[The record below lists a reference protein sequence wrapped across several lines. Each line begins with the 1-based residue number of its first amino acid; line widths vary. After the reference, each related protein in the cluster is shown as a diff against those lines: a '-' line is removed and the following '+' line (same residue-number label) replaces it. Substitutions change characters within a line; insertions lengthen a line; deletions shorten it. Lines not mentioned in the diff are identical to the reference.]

1 MVQRIRLR
9 EDATLSAGGRLI
21 EVFESNKPPARSLH
35 GHLVHLAVLLL
46 LPALLIGAWL
56 TAEVAHRLRS
66 DLEGLLAGEAR
77 AAAAA
82 VGREL
87 QAAVV
92 MLETLGTSPHLDAG
106 ADGLAAFHAQSRMA
120 VAPLGSFVILTLPE
134 DPMRQVANSRLPFG
148 ANLPNNL
155 PEGPAAVALRTGF
168 TAFLPPV
175 SLPGI
180 EQVFAGVAVPVRREA
195 HGMIA
200 ALAMPLPAAR
210 LGPLLRQSERA
221 TSSSAF
227 ILAAPTSSV
236 VSLSTRGDV
245 LPRMPA
251 RVILDLAGDQQRGI
265 LRRADAPAGD
275 PALIAFERV
284 PLSGWIV
291 ALGMTREE
299 ELTAWLRPAVTSAT
313 LILVVVLM
321 LGLIAVATIIR
332 LIRPLDGLTSESG
345 ALPLGTVR
353 IAEFEALAV
362 AVAEARSAPLREAE
376 NARRTAA
383 EHLRLARD
391 AEDER
396 QLLRSIILSVP
407 DGIFVKDAALRYVVA
422 NPALVR
428 LMGRSEAEILHAM
441 DEELLAPDVARQ
453 VREADQHTI
462 NTGEVQEYETSMIL
476 PGHPDEAR
484 IYALVKAPWRDAA
497 GRIVGLV
504 GVARD
509 VTERRAAEGRMHGAE
524 QAMQRIARA
533 DVLAAMSLGVAH
545 ELNQPLTAAGNFL
558 RAGIRWLSPAPP
570 SVLAIA
576 AAREAMQ
583 EAAAQTL
590 RAGEILRR
598 LRDFINRGETEQRL
612 VSLGPLVANG
622 VALVSAGRGAQAPR
636 ITLDLA
642 ISGCLVMADEVQMQ
656 QVFVNLLRNAIEA
669 TEGVPERGI
678 SVTLCRQGGQA
689 VLRFADAGPGL
700 PEEVVDRLFQP
711 FVTTKATGMG
721 IGLSICRTIIE
732 AHGGRITAE
741 EGAGGGTVMTI
752 RLPLARA
759 ALAA

>member
-1 MVQRIRLR
+1 ML
-9 EDATLSAGGRLI
+9 GR
-21 EVFESNKPPARSLH
+21 NKPAARSLR
-35 GHLVHLAVLLL
+35 GHLVRLAVLLL

-66 DLEGLLAGEAR
+66 DMEGLLAAEAR

-82 VGREL
+82 VGRDL
-87 QAAVV
+87 QTAVV
-92 MLETLGTSPHLDAG
+92 LLETLGTSPHLDAG
-106 ADGLAAFHAQSRMA
+106 ADGLEAFHAQARLA
-120 VAPLGSFVILTLPE
+120 VASLGGFVMLTLPE
-134 DPMRQVANSRLPFG
+134 DPLRQVINSRLPFG
-148 ANLPNNL
+148 TNLPDNL
-155 PEGPAAVALRTGF
+155 PEGPAAVALQTGRI
-168 TAFLPPV
+168 AFRPPLD
-175 SLPGI
+175 LPGI
-180 EQVFAGVAVPVRREA
+180 DQVFAGVAVPIQRE
-195 HGMIA
+195 GRGVIA

-210 LGPLLRQSERA
+210 LAPLLRQPDRA
-221 TSSSAF
+221 SSSSAF
-227 ILAAPTSSV
+227 ILAAPANSV

-245 LPRMPA
+245 LPRIPA
-251 RVILDLAGDQQRGI
+251 RDILDLAGDQRRGL
-265 LRRADAPAGD
+265 LRRGDAPTSD

-284 PLSGWIV
+284 PVSGWIV

-299 ELTAWLRPAVTSAT
+299 ELAAWLRPALASAT
-313 LILVVVLM
+313 LVLVLVLS
-321 LGLIAVATIIR
+321 LALIAGATIIR
-332 LIRPLDGLTSESG
+332 LIQPLAGLTGEAG
-345 ALPLGTVR
+345 ALPPGTVR
-353 IAEFEALAV
+353 VAEFEALAE
-362 AVAEARSAPLREAE
+362 AVAEARTAPLREAAIA
-376 NARRTAA
+376 NRAAA
-383 EHLRLARD
+383 ENLRLARK

-396 QLLRSIILSVP
+396 QLLRSIIFSVP
-407 DGIFVKDAALRYVVA
+407 DEIFVKDAALRYVVA
-422 NPALVR
+422 NPASVR
-428 LMGRSEAEILHAM
+428 LIGGSRGEILGAT
-441 DEELLAPDVARQ
+441 DDELLAPEVARR
-453 VREADQHTI
+453 VKDVDQRTI
-462 NTGEVQEYETSMIL
+462 KTGEVQEYEMSMIL
-476 PGHPDEAR
+476 PGHPDETR
-484 IYALVKAPWRDAA
+484 IYALVKAPWRDSA

-509 VTERRAAEGRMHGAE
+509 VTERRAAELRIHGAE

-533 DVLAAMSLGVAH
+533 DIMAAMSLGVAH

-570 SVLAIA
+570 NPMLIS

-622 VALVSAGRGAQAPR
+622 VALVSAGQGAEAPR

-642 ISGCLVMADEVQMQ
+642 ISSCLVMADEVQMQ

-669 TEGVPERGI
+669 TEGVAERGI
-678 SVTLCRQGGQA
+678 SVTLCREAEEA

-700 PEEVVDRLFQP
+700 PDEVLERLFQP
-711 FVTTKATGMG
+711 FVTTKETGMG

-732 AHGGRITAE
+732 AHGGRINAE
-741 EGAGGGTVMTI
+741 DGVGGGTIMTI